1 MGGFITTLKFII
13 IMGELEE
20 LINNT
25 SKAEYMQEVATDAE
39 LTIQSRLKQIASTAS
54 TMLFESKIDEENG
67 IIKIALKKNIYNHIK
82 NEIIKEVTKNT
93 QQILPNEYETTV
105 TVENG
110 EVIISIEE

>member
-1 MGGFITTLKFII
+1 MD
-13 IMGELEE
+13 ELQE

-25 SKAEYMQEVATDAE
+25 SKAEYLEEVATDAE
-39 LTIQSRLKQIASTAS
+39 LTIQSKLKNIAELTT
-54 TMLFESKIDEENG
+54 TMFESKIDEENG

-105 TVENG
+105 TVENE

>member
-1 MGGFITTLKFII
+1 MD
-13 IMGELEE
+13 ELQE

-25 SKAEYMQEVATDAE
+25 SKAEYLEEVATDAE
-39 LTIQSRLKQIASTAS
+39 LTIQSKLKHIAELTT
-54 TMLFESKIDEENG
+54 TMFESKIDEENG

-105 TVENG
+105 TVENA

>member
-1 MGGFITTLKFII
+1 MD
-13 IMGELEE
+13 ELQE

-25 SKAEYMQEVATDAE
+25 SKAEYLEEVATDAE
-39 LTIQSRLKQIASTAS
+39 LTISNKLKQIASLT
-54 TMLFESKIDEENG
+54 TPIFESEINEDKG
-67 IIKIALKKNIYNHIK
+67 IIKIRLNKRIYNHIK

-93 QQILPNEYETTV
+93 QQILPNEYETMV